1 MWRSA
6 FIRRENVWVSQIEE
20 ILLWVEEVIKE
31 VEEAAENGY
40 DYEWRGLGGSVEHFL
55 RLTGGECWMAMV
67 KRNIFFCSMSFELA
81 PSMLC
86 V

>member
-1 MWRSA
+1 MWGSA

-40 DYEWRGLGGSVEHFL
+40 DYEWWGLGGSVEHFL
-55 RLTGGECWMAMV
+55 RLTGGKCWMAMV
-67 KRNIFFCSMSFELA
+67 KRNDFFCIMSFELA
-81 PSMLC
+81 PSMLY